1 MKKNRRAFINQLTTM
16 STLPLLVKNPE
27 DMLTHSGLRP
37 KIGFNLL
44 AWSAVI
50 SDKLYPVVDKL
61 KTLGYDGVECAM
73 DERNKAVYKTFGNH
87 MADLG
92 LQATAVLAVGADEN
106 PVSTSA
112 FVRAKALD
120 RLKGAI
126 DCAHELNAKNIC
138 GPFHSAFATFT
149 RKPPEEQ
156 EYAWSAEVLHEAGV
170 YAASAQIT
178 LTLEALNRFECYLC
192 NTMDQLSKLVNQ
204 VNHPNVKAMF
214 DTHHANMEEKKF
226 AAALKNIAPLLG
238 HVHISENDRGTPGD
252 GHILWDDTFAT
263 LAAIRYKGW
272 LTIEAFTRNDPNFA
286 NAINVWREYS
296 KPWDMAEHGIIFIK
310 RMIKKHQL

>member
-1 MKKNRRAFINQLTTM
+1 MKKNRREFINQLTTM
-16 STLPLLVKNPE
+16 SALPLFAINPE
-27 DMLTHSGLRP
+27 DMLTPSSQQP

-50 SDKLYPVVDKL
+50 SDKLYPMVDKL
-61 KTLGYDGVECAM
+61 KAIGYDGVECAM
-73 DERNKAVYKTFGNH
+73 DERNMAVYKSFGKH
-87 MADLG
+87 VADLG
-92 LQATAVLAVGADEN
+92 LQANTVLAVGPDEN
-106 PVSTSA
+106 PVSTSSL
-112 FVRAKALD
+112 VRAKALD

-149 RKPPEEQ
+149 RKPPEER
-156 EYAWSAEVLHEAGV
+156 EYAWSAEVLQAAGV
-170 YAASAQIT
+170 YAATAQIT

-192 NTMDQLSKLVNQ
+192 NTMDQLNKLVSL

-214 DTHHANMEEKKF
+214 DTHHANMEEKKY
-226 AAALKNIAPLLG
+226 AAALKTIAPVLG

-252 GHILWDDTFAT
+252 GHIPWDETFAT
-263 LAAIRYKGW
+263 LAAIHYKGW

-296 KPWDMAEHGIIFIK
+296 KPWDMAEKGILFIK
-310 RMIKKHQL
+310 GMIKKHRL